1 MCGLGKPQSKTMYFT
16 ANLHEIFTKVS
27 RNSLTG
33 HGNYLILKASKQKT
47 KNIFKYNFTREA

>member
-1 MCGLGKPQSKTMYFT
+1 MYFT